1 MKKKCLVIKVENQFN
16 NNRYRETQEERKD
29 RLKYSKCVFTQILP
43 NKKTIYKRKT
53 KHKNKDI
60 VYYD

>member
-1 MKKKCLVIKVENQFN
+1 MKKKCLVVKVETQFN
-16 NNRYRETQEERKD
+16 NKYRETQEERKE

-43 NKKTIYKRKT
+43 NKKTIYKRKA
-53 KHKNKDI
+53 KYKNKDI